1 VYNIKEFRRENM
13 ETIDLKDKYLKFFE
27 SKGHKVIPSAP
38 IIPENDPT
46 CLFNTAGMQPLVPY
60 LKGEPHPEGKRLT
73 DVQKCFR
80 TNDLDSIGDTTHHT
94 FFEMLGNWSL
104 GDYFKEDAIAW
115 SYEFLTKTLNIP
127 AERLAVTVFKGNH
140 LVPADNESAEI
151 WKKAGIKEDRIAFLG
166 EEDNW
171 WPNMEL
177 TGPCGPDT
185 EIFYWRSNEAIP
197 EKFDPENENWVEIWN
212 NVFMQYNHETDGT
225 FKPLKNKNVDTG
237 LGVERVTAI
246 LEGYTDNYKSSVWRD
261 VISKIEEISGLS
273 YEDEKNARAMRII
286 ADHIRAVVMIAG
298 DDAGIKPSNTDQGY
312 ILRRLIRRIIRYAK
326 KLNIDINS
334 DWEQTL
340 ATMIIE
346 KYSKYYSELE
356 RNKDVIL
363 QVLKDEKVKFNRTLE
378 KGLREFEKETR
389 NIEGK
394 EINKDIAFR
403 LYDTYGFPIELT
415 EELAK
420 ENGLT
425 VDTEGFKQKF
435 AEHQEKSREGAS
447 QKFKGGLA
455 STGEMET
462 KYHTATHL
470 LNAALKKVLGPHV
483 HQKGSNITAERM
495 RFDFSHNSKMTD
507 EEKQKTEDLVNEYI
521 KMAIPVEKLEMKKE
535 DAINAGAEAMFA
547 DKYGDIVSVYKIG
560 DISMELC
567 GGPHVHNTS
576 ELGHFKIKKEE
587 ASSAGVRRIKA
598 ILE

>member
-1 VYNIKEFRRENM
+1 M
-13 ETIDLKDKYLKFFE
+13 ETINLKDKYLKFFE

-60 LKGEPHPEGKRLT
+60 LKGEPHPEGKRLI

-273 YEDEKNARAMRII
+273 YEDKKNARAMRII

-425 VDTEGFKQKF
+425 VDTEGFKHKF

-495 RFDFSHNSKMTD
+495 RFDFSHNSKMTE

-560 DISMELC
+560 DVSMELC

>member
-1 VYNIKEFRRENM
+1 M
-13 ETIDLKDKYLKFFE
+13 ETINLKDKYLKFFE

-340 ATMIIE
+340 STMIIE

-495 RFDFSHNSKMTD
+495 RFDFSHNSKMTE

-535 DAINAGAEAMFA
+535 DAINAGAEAMFV

-560 DISMELC
+560 DVSIELC

>member
-1 VYNIKEFRRENM
+1 M

-115 SYEFLTKTLNIP
+115 SYEFLIKTLNIP

-225 FKPLKNKNVDTG
+225 FNPLKNKNVDTG

-535 DAINAGAEAMFA
+535 DAINAGAEAMFV

-560 DISMELC
+560 DVSMELC
-567 GGPHVHNTS
+567 GGPHAHNTS

>member
-1 VYNIKEFRRENM
+1 MKNIN
-13 ETIDLKDKYLKFFE
+13 LKDTYLKFFE

-60 LKGEPHPEGKRLT
+60 LKGEPHPEGTRLT

-104 GDYFKEDAIAW
+104 GDYFKEEAISW
-115 SYEFLTKTLNIP
+115 SFELLTKHLNIP
-127 AERLAVTVFKGNH
+127 VERLAVTVFKGNDI
-140 LVPADNESAEI
+140 VPADTESAEI
-151 WKKAGIKEDRIAFLG
+151 WKKNGIKEERIAFLG
-166 EEDNW
+166 EDNNW

-197 EKFDPENENWVEIWN
+197 DRFDPDNENWVEIWN
-212 NVFMQYNHETDGT
+212 NVFMQYNHEPDGT

-261 VISKIEEISGLS
+261 IIEKIEEISGLK
-273 YEDEKNARAMRII
+273 YDEQNSKAMRII

-334 DWEQTL
+334 NWEQEL
-340 ATMIIE
+340 AEIIIE

-356 RNKDVIL
+356 RNEEVIL
-363 QVLKDEKVKFNRTLE
+363 QVLRDEKIKFNRTLE
-378 KGLREFEKETR
+378 KGLKEFEKAIKL
-389 NIEGK
+389 IEGK
-394 EINKDIAFR
+394 EINKDIAFK

-420 ENGLT
+420 EQELT

-435 AEHQEKSREGAS
+435 AEHQEKSREGAN

-495 RFDFSHNSKMTD
+495 RLDFSHSSKMTD

-521 KMAIPVEKLEMKKE
+521 KMAIPVEKLEMQKQ
-535 DAINAGAEAMFA
+535 DAIAQGAEAMFL